1 MKRRSSQLQR
11 ARNAAIPIALAL
23 GLLASSAPAGAAQCQ
38 PADADAASD
47 QASETPQAEPRIDQA
62 FGHAW
67 LGAADADVTLVVF
80 ADYACP
86 ACRLAQ
92 PVIDQLLAQDRKLK
106 VVYRLLDN
114 DQGGR
119 TAALTS
125 LAVAKASTDWG
136 KFHRALD
143 AAGDLSPKTIAEAV
157 AASGAAKLPDITSQ
171 DDPETLSLV
180 EELSGNDNL
189 ITERN
194 GTAIPAWVIGD
205 GPAQKGFDL
214 PRLQAA
220 IAKARASRAGG
231 RDPQ

>member
-1 MKRRSSQLQR
+1 MRVAGLTWL
-11 ARNAAIPIALAL
+11 PIALAF
-23 GLLASSAPAGAAQCQ
+23 GLLAGAAPALAQERQTGAETH
-38 PADADAASD
+38 ADAASEPAD
-47 QASETPQAEPRIDQA
+47 ATPSPQIDA
-62 FGHAW
+62 PFGRAW

-92 PVIDQLLAQDRKLK
+92 PVIDQLLAQDGKLK

-119 TAALTS
+119 AAALTS
-125 LAVAKASTDWG
+125 LAVAGQGADWG

-143 AAGDLSPKTIAEAV
+143 ASGDVSSQTIAGAL
-157 AASGAAKLPDITSQ
+157 AASGVDPAKLPQ
-171 DDPETLSLV
+171 LGAEDDPATVSLAA
-180 EELSGNDNL
+180 ELSRNDDL
-189 ITERN
+189 IAQRK
-194 GTAIPAWVIGD
+194 GIAIPAWLIGD

-220 IAKARASRAGG
+220 IAKARADKG
-231 RDPQ
+231 R